1 MPNSSIH
8 ISVII
13 PTYQPGPYL
22 RECLAA
28 LCRQTYSAF
37 EVIVVLNGSNEKS
50 KPQVAQLMDEF
61 GSQLQMRLVETPTAG
76 VSNARNL
83 GIEAAH
89 GKWLYFLDDDDY
101 LSPTALE
108 TMARTPYEAHTIVCC
123 NVVCVDDEGTESIDY
138 LGESYRKNA
147 NQQASLLSARSHFS
161 TSCCKLIPRELI
173 GDIRFDSRFAMG
185 EDSLFMAAIAHRV
198 RNIIFTE
205 ADAIYYRRLRQGSA
219 SRSAATKNKTELVK
233 AYTKIWMQHPMRQP
247 LFMLTRIAATMLK

>member
-1 MPNSSIH
+1 M
-8 ISVII
+8 
-13 PTYQPGPYL
+13 
-22 RECLAA
+22 RECLAS
-28 LCRQTYSAF
+28 LCRQTYSDF
-37 EVIVVLNGSNEKS
+37 EVVLVLNGSNENS
-50 KPQVAQLMDEF
+50 RQQVAQLMDDF
-61 GSQLQMRLVETPTAG
+61 GRKMRMQLVETPVAG

-123 NVVCVDDEGTESIDY
+123 NVVCVDDEGKESIDY

-147 NQQASLLSARSHFS
+147 QQQATLLSARSHFS
-161 TSCCKLIPRELI
+161 TSCCKLIPREVVD
-173 GDIRFDSRFAMG
+173 DIRFNTRFTMG

-219 SRSAATKNKTELVK
+219 SRSAATKNKTALVK